1 MRQRVISLEC
11 GLRQLAQARD
21 ALDALPGVI
30 AAELVPGR
38 RAIRVFQGDEP
49 GEGVLLQALGT
60 CGLHNAQID

>member
-49 GEGVLLQALGT
+49 G
-60 CGLHNAQID
+60 